1 MKKSTLNAEIEVNGR
16 CLADRTQT
24 EKKRL
29 QAAQSLAD
37 RSRDD
42 WLRLSEGLRADLAEG
57 ILKVIG
63 NSEETAEMRAS
74 AAKALRVPIYDLS
87 METNEELFAVLSK
100 AIQEGVDK
108 KMTLLLAEAC
118 QLVSAS
124 RVMKCENEALLQGLN
139 DAIFNAVILGKST
152 DDTIFTK
159 YADDAFGRSRNRIN
173 QLQGDWD

>member
-1 MKKSTLNAEIEVNGR
+1 MTKSAPNAEIEVNGR
-16 CLADRTQT
+16 CLADRTLT

-37 RSRDD
+37 KSRDD
-42 WLRLSEGLRADLAEG
+42 WLGLPEGLRADLAEG
-57 ILKVIG
+57 ILMVIG
-63 NSEETAEMRAS
+63 NSEETAEMRAM
-74 AAKALRVPIYDLS
+74 AAQALRVPIYDLS
-87 METNEELFAVLSK
+87 METNQALFAVLSK

-108 KMTLLLAEAC
+108 KLVRLLAETC

-124 RVMKCENEALLQGLN
+124 RVMKCENETLLQGLN

-152 DDTIFTK
+152 DDTIFTR

>member
-1 MKKSTLNAEIEVNGR
+1 MKKSTHTEVEVNVR
-16 CLADRTQT
+16 CLVDRTQA

-29 QAAQSLAD
+29 QAAESLAD
-37 RSRDD
+37 TSRDN
-42 WLRLSEGLRADLAEG
+42 WLGLPEGLRADLAEG

-63 NSEETAEMRAS
+63 NSEETEKMRAN

-87 METNEELFAVLSK
+87 METNEALFAVLSK

-108 KMTLLLAEAC
+108 KLVLLLAETC

-124 RVMKCENEALLQGLN
+124 RVMKCENEALLKGLN

-152 DDTIFTK
+152 DDTIFTR